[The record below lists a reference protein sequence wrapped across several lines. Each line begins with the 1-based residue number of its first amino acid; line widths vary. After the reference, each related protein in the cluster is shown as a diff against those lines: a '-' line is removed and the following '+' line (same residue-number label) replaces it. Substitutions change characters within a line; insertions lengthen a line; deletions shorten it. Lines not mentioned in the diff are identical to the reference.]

1 MGFPN
6 DFLWGS
12 AMAANQAEG
21 VWNEGGKGPSI
32 IDYLT
37 GSREDGKRFLTLE
50 LSKDEKYP
58 NHEAVDFYHNY
69 KKDIALFGKMNMK
82 ALRFSIVWSRIF
94 PEGEGE
100 PNLEGLKFYDR
111 VLEELEK
118 YQIQPIITISHYEM
132 PMKLCTEYGGWRN
145 RKLIELYEKYAK
157 LLLDRYGKRV
167 RYWITF
173 NEINVLL
180 SGFASYEAGRLIF
193 TEEDNREEICMQ
205 ALHHQ
210 LLASAKICN
219 YAYRHYPELKM
230 GCMIAYITKIFSVSS
245 SPINSAS

>member
-1 MGFPN
+1 M
-6 DFLWGS
+6 
-12 AMAANQAEG
+12 
-21 VWNEGGKGPSI
+21 
-32 IDYLT
+32 
-37 GSREDGKRFLTLE
+37 E

-82 ALRFSIVWSRIF
+82 ALRFSIAWSRIF

-118 YQIQPIITISHYEM
+118 YKIQPIITISHYEM
-132 PMKLCTEYGGWRN
+132 PMKLYTEYGGWRN

-180 SGFASYEAGRLIF
+180 SGFASYEAGGLIF

-219 YAYRHYPELKM
+219 YAHRHYPELKM